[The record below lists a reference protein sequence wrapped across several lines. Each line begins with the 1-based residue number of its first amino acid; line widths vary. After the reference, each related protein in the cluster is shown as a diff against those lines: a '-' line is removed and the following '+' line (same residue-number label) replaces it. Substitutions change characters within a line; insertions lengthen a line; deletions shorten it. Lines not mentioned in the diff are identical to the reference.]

1 MPAGGG
7 GDGSAG
13 AAQPARASSS
23 GARRGEVTDG
33 GYPIAR
39 QAAACRRAIQ
49 LSVVA
54 AMMTGM
60 STSASTLPAPGPEGC
75 LELESLGSRLGALG
89 LATSRVAGA
98 PAQAPRSPSG
108 RPQVVAGIV
117 AELGA
122 LLGEVRRVEAAHVT
136 RALAMPGFD
145 FELAQAELGA
155 LRQALGRLA
164 GEVRVALGPLLE
176 PWEKDALGRTAD
188 LAVRAPLTTRSEL
201 EAIRAARARR

>member
-1 MPAGGG
+1 
-7 GDGSAG
+7 
-13 AAQPARASSS
+13 
-23 GARRGEVTDG
+23 
-33 GYPIAR
+33 
-39 QAAACRRAIQ
+39 
-49 LSVVA
+49 
-54 AMMTGM
+54 MMTGM

-98 PAQAPRSPSG
+98 PAQASPRSPSG

-136 RALAMPGFD
+136 RALAMPSFD

-176 PWEKDALGRTAD
+176 AWEKDALGRTAD
-188 LAVRAPLTTRSEL
+188 LAVRAPLTTRGEL